1 MKHDEILSKMTLE
14 EKASLMSGLNMWET
28 KPVKSENVNIPS
40 IWVSDGPSGMR
51 KQMGEGDQLGFNES
65 VIATCFPAATCI
77 ANTFNDEL
85 AEEVGQALGEE
96 AYDLDVAVVL
106 GPGMNIKRNPLC
118 GRCFEY
124 FAEDPIL
131 AGHMAKAYVV
141 GMKNAGVGSC
151 IKHFACNNQELRR
164 MENDSIVDERTLREI
179 YLTGFEYAIREGQP
193 YAIMSSYNSLNGEFA
208 NENHHLLVDILRDD
222 WGFDGCVISDW
233 GGNVDRVKAIKAYSS
248 LEMPSTVGETD
259 REIVAAVQAGE
270 LDEKDLD
277 QSVDYLLTLIDRT
290 YRIPDPERAR
300 HIDYEKHDAVTKKA
314 AEEGIVLLKN
324 NDHLLPLADGTNV
337 AVCGE
342 FAVVS
347 RYEGAGSSHVNA
359 HAVINSLDSLKQ
371 HTGLHII
378 GYEQGYKRF
387 GKTKN
392 GLIKKACKLAGQADV
407 VIAYIGLHEHGEVE
421 GIDREVYTIPENQI
435 EMLRRLHNTGKK
447 IVTVLQCGCAVDLR
461 EVEKYSD
468 AILYTSLPGQSGQ
481 IAHAEIISGKVN
493 PSGKLSESFAGAFED
508 IPSTPYYPGREK
520 TSEYREGI
528 YVGYRYYTTSGVKP
542 LFCFGH
548 GLSYSSFS
556 YSDISVDDN
565 GVSFKIRND
574 SEIKGKEAA
583 QLYISLPESRIFRAR
598 RELKGY
604 VKVELEPH
612 EEKEVR
618 IDFDDYSFR
627 YWNVK
632 TNHFEIEEGDY
643 LIEIGASSE
652 DIRLE
657 GHVHRAGTT
666 DIDPYEGLD
675 IDCYRNCDLK
685 NIPDDQFATILG
697 REIPEARYT
706 RKKNGK
712 KIRIEVNPNTT
723 MRDLKYAKGWLG
735 RFVGGAIRF
744 LMWILR
750 VFKQRKTLDL
760 ITQGVYNQTVK
771 TISRMTN
778 GMFSW
783 GQLLGLITM
792 MNGHFFK
799 GWGEFRRAS
808 KVKKALKKE
817 AKAKAEAEE
826 EAAKKAESEAAAQ

>member
-1 MKHDEILSKMTLE
+1 MKHEETISKMTLE

-28 KPVKSENVNIPS
+28 KPVKSESVNIPS
-40 IWVSDGPSGMR
+40 IWVSDGPSGLR

-65 VIATCFPAATCI
+65 VIATCFPAATCM
-77 ANTFNDEL
+77 ANTFNDAL
-85 AEEVGQALGEE
+85 AQEVGQALGEE
-96 AYDLDVAVVL
+96 AYDLDVAVLL

-124 FAEDPIL
+124 FSEDPIL
-131 AGHMAKAYVV
+131 AGHMAKSYVAGLKSV
-141 GMKNAGVGSC
+141 GVGSC

-164 MENDSIVDERTLREI
+164 MENDSELDERTLREI
-179 YLTGFEYAIREGQP
+179 YLTGFEYAVREGHP
-193 YAIMSSYNSLNGEFA
+193 YAIMSSYNSINGEFA

-233 GGNVDRVKAIKAYSS
+233 GGNVDRVKAIKCFAS
-248 LEMPSTVGETD
+248 LEMPSTAGETD
-259 REIVAAVQAGE
+259 REIVAAVQNGQ

-290 YRIPDPERAR
+290 YRTPDPEKAR
-300 HIDYEKHDAVTKKA
+300 HIDYEKHDAVTKRA

-324 NDHLLPLADGTNV
+324 NGNLLPLADGTNV
-337 AVCGE
+337 AACGE

-359 HAVINSLDSLKQ
+359 HGVINSLDSLKQ
-371 HTGLHII
+371 YTGLNII

-392 GLIKKACKLAGQADV
+392 GLIKKACKLAKGADV

-421 GIDREVYTIPENQI
+421 GIDRTTYSIPENQI
-435 EMLRRLHNTGKK
+435 EMLKGLHATGKK

-481 IAHAEIISGKVN
+481 SAHAEIISGKVN
-493 PSGKLSESFAGAFED
+493 PSGKLSESYAGAYEG
-508 IPSTPYYPGREK
+508 IPSTPYYPGLEK

-548 GLSYSSFS
+548 GLSYSTFS
-556 YSDISVDDN
+556 YSDIFVDEN
-565 GVSFKIRND
+565 GVSFKITND
-574 SEIKGKEAA
+574 SDVKGKEAA
-583 QLYISLPESRIFRAR
+583 QLYVSLPDSRIFRAR

-612 EEKEVR
+612 ETKECR
-618 IDFDDYSFR
+618 IDFDEYTFR

-632 TNHFEIEEGDY
+632 TNHFEVEEGDY

-652 DIRLE
+652 DIRLT
-657 GHVHRAGTT
+657 GSLHREGTT
-666 DIDPYEGLD
+666 DVDPYEGVD
-675 IDCYRNCDLK
+675 IDCYRNCDIK
-685 NIPDDQFATILG
+685 NVPDDQFAALLG
-697 REIPEARYT
+697 RDIPESRYT

-723 MRDLKYAKGWLG
+723 MRDLRYAKGWIG

-750 VFKQRKTLDL
+750 VFRQRGLLDL

-771 TISRMTN
+771 TISRMTG
-778 GMFSW
+778 GMFDW
-783 GQLLGLITM
+783 VQLLGLIEM
-792 MNGHFFK
+792 MNGHFFRGCKTFRKGSKIKK
-799 GWGEFRRAS
+799 GW
-808 KVKKALKKE
+808 KKE
-817 AKAKAEAEE
+817 AKAKKKAEE
-826 EAAKKAESEAAAQ
+826 EAAKQAAEETKSE